1 MEPYPPGRLEDNPLP
16 EYVFEDTSTGERVT
30 MVYAMKDVPSIG
42 SIVTKP
48 DATYRRVADNQFQVD
63 TGVLRYKYPYVSQSL
78 PRNLEGCKTNK
89 QGKPIIESRRH
100 EANVAARHGYER
112 DY

>member
-1 MEPYPPGRLEDNPLP
+1 MP
-16 EYVFEDTSTGERVT
+16 EYVFEDTDTGERVT

-42 SIVTKP
+42 SLVTKP
-48 DATYRRVADNQFQVD
+48 DATYRRVADAGFQVD
-63 TGVLRYKYPYVSQSL
+63 VGVIRNMYPYVSQSL